1 MTITEMREKRA
12 KLWNTMEG
20 FLDTHRN
27 DMGVLS
33 ADDDQTYCNM
43 ESELDSLTN
52 EIHRMER
59 REAHEA
65 ELNKATSQALITRPE
80 KNGSGPE
87 KMGRASDAYQED
99 FGRHLRGKPL
109 VHNVLSTTPDAD
121 GGYLVPTDFEN
132 QILQELEEENIVRRL
147 AKVIRTQHERKIPV
161 ATGHSVAQWTAENAA
176 YQESNPTFGQKQ
188 IDAYKLTDLC
198 RVSTE
203 LLQDSAFNI
212 EEYIRK
218 EFARAFGI
226 AEEEAFCVGTG
237 TNQPTGIFTANGGTV
252 GVTAASGTAITVD
265 EVISLVYAL
274 KSPYRRNAKFLMNDA
289 TVSIL
294 RKLKDQNGAYLW
306 QPSVQAGEPDR
317 LLGYEIYTSPYV
329 PTVAAGSLAIAFG
342 DFKNYWIGDRAGRT
356 VQRLNELYATN
367 GQIGYVAT
375 ERVDGKVIL
384 PDAIQLLKMKGT
396 TTSGS

>member
-1 MTITEMREKRA
+1 MTITEMRNKRA

-33 ADDDQTYCNM
+33 AEDDATYSKM
-43 ESELDSLTN
+43 ERDLDSLTN
-52 EIHRMER
+52 EIKRMER
-59 REAHEA
+59 RDAIEA
-65 ELNKATSQALITRPE
+65 ELSKPVNQPITEAPE
-80 KNGSGPE
+80 RAVSLKPD
-87 KMGRASDAYQED
+87 KVGRASDAYKED
-99 FGRHLRGKPL
+99 FDRHLRGKLL
-109 VHNVLSTTPDAD
+109 VHNVLSEGTDAD
-121 GGYLVPTDFEN
+121 GGYLVPEDFERD
-132 QILQELEEENIVRRL
+132 IVTALEEENVIRSL
-147 AKVIRTQHERKIPV
+147 AKVITTQHERKIPI
-161 ATGHSVAQWTAENAA
+161 ATGHSTAQWTAENAA
-176 YQESNPTFGQKQ
+176 YTESNPTFGQKQ
-188 IDAYKLTDLC
+188 IDAFKLTDLA
-198 RVSTE
+198 RVSVE
-203 LLQDSAFNI
+203 LLQDSAFDI
-212 EEYIRK
+212 EDYLMK

-252 GVTAASGTAITVD
+252 GVTAAANNAITAD
-265 EVISLVYAL
+265 ELISLVYAL

-289 TVSIL
+289 TISAI

-306 QPSVQAGEPDR
+306 QPSLQAGQPDR
-317 LLGYEIYTSPYV
+317 LLGYDLYTSPYV
-329 PTVAAGSLAIAFG
+329 PTMAAGALTVAFG

-384 PDAIQLLKMKGT
+384 PEGIQLLKMKAG
-396 TTSGS
+396 SGS